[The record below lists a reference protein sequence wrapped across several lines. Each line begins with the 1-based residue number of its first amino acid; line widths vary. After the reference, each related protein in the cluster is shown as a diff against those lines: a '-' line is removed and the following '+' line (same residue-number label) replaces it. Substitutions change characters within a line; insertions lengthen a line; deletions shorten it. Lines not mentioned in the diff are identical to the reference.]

1 MSFWAEN
8 RQPDLAT
15 LPGGFPVGRSVLA
28 AMAGV
33 LSICP
38 ILCQILLPP
47 IKTVGSVI
55 NVTECH
61 ECQ

>member
-28 AMAGV
+28 ATAGV

-38 ILCQILLPP
+38 ILCQILLYLPLKQWVVQFDNEK
-47 IKTVGSVI
+47 I
-55 NVTECH
+55 
-61 ECQ
+61 